1 MRTLRDEIFDEVGF
15 DEAERALFLSCLA
28 AISEASKDGED
39 PRPRVR
45 KLVERE
51 VAGHAVQ
58 ED

>member
-15 DEAERALFLSCLA
+15 DEGERALFLSCLEA
-28 AISEASKDGED
+28 MSEASKDGED

-45 KLVERE
+45 KLVEEE
-51 VAGHAVQ
+51 VARRAVQ

>member
-15 DEAERALFLSCLA
+15 DEGERALFLSCLEA
-28 AISEASKDGED
+28 MSEASKDGED

-45 KLVERE
+45 KLVEEE
-51 VAGHAVQ
+51 VAGRAVQ